1 MDHPAILFT
10 AIIVLAGVCAFLG
23 VRLARSGARLAAT
36 SAQLE
41 AERSGAAEKLALVEA
56 SRVKLAE
63 EFKALSIAALHEN
76 NQRFLD
82 LAKGDF
88 EQKREAVD
96 TLIKP
101 MRDQLEKFGEA
112 VRGIEK
118 ERVDAY
124 ASLRQQIGNLAES
137 QLRLQSETSNLV
149 RALHAPSARGRW
161 GEISLHRVVE
171 LVGMLE
177 HCDFTEQTSV
187 DVESGRLRP
196 DMIVHLPGGK
206 SVVVDA
212 KVALEA
218 YLNALEA
225 TDDSSRLVH
234 LKSHARQVRTH
245 IEKLAAKS
253 YWAQF
258 DSSPEIVVMFM
269 PLETAFTAAV
279 ENDPSLIEWAVERR
293 VIPASPMTLIAL
305 LQAVHYGWKQ
315 ERMSDNARRISEVG
329 RELHDRIQ
337 KFGEHMAKVGRG
349 LSTATQ
355 AYNSA
360 VGSMERMVLS
370 KARQLKNLGAAS
382 GDTEIESPTEIDT
395 AAREVQSLGLPE
407 E

>member
-1 MDHPAILFT
+1 MLL
-10 AIIVLAGVCAFLG
+10 LAVATMLAAACAWLG
-23 VRLARSGARLAAT
+23 VRLARAEAKCAGLT
-36 SAQLE
+36 AQLE
-41 AERSGAAEKLALVEA
+41 AERAGATEKLAMVEA
-56 SRVKLAE
+56 ARAKTAE
-63 EFKALSIAALHEN
+63 EFKALSLAALQEN
-76 NQRFLD
+76 NQRFLE
-82 LAKGDF
+82 LARGDF
-88 EQKREAVD
+88 EHKREAVD
-96 TLIKP
+96 ALVKP
-101 MRDQLEKFGEA
+101 MREQLEKFGDA

-118 ERVDAY
+118 ERLEAY
-124 ASLRQQIGNLAES
+124 AGLRQQLGALAES

-161 GEISLHRVVE
+161 GEISLRRVVE

-187 DVESGRLRP
+187 ESDAGRLRP

-206 SVVVDA
+206 SVVIDS

-218 YLNALEA
+218 YLNAVEA
-225 TDDSSRLVH
+225 PDDTAKLAH
-234 LKSHARQVRTH
+234 LKAHTRQVRTH
-245 IEKLAAKS
+245 IDKLASKI

-258 DSSPEIVVMFM
+258 DQSPEIVVMFM

-279 ENDPSLIEWAVERR
+279 ENDPTIIEWAVERR

-315 ERMSDNARRISEVG
+315 ERMSENSRRISEVG

-337 KFGEHMAKVGRG
+337 KFAEHMAKVGRNLG
-349 LSTATQ
+349 NATQ

-360 VGSMERMVLS
+360 IGSMERMVLS

-382 GDTEIESPTEIDT
+382 GNTEIQTPCALETI
-395 AAREVQSLGLPE
+395 AREPQIAPDP
-407 E
+407 

>member
-1 MDHPAILFT
+1 MDALSILLLVV
-10 AIIVLAGVCAFLG
+10 AIVLGAVSAWLG
-23 VRLARSGARLAAT
+23 VRLARAGAECARLT
-36 SAQLE
+36 AQLE
-41 AERSGAAEKLALVEA
+41 AERAGAAEKLAMVEA
-56 SRVKLAE
+56 SRARLAE
-63 EFKALSIAALHEN
+63 EFKALSLAALQEN
-76 NQRFLD
+76 NQRFLE
-82 LAKGDF
+82 LARGDF
-88 EQKREAVD
+88 EHKRDVVD
-96 TLIKP
+96 ALVKP
-101 MRDQLEKFGEA
+101 MREQLEKFGEA

-118 ERVDAY
+118 ERLEAY
-124 ASLRQQIGNLAES
+124 ASLRQQLGTLAES

-161 GEISLHRVVE
+161 GEISLRRVVE

-187 DVESGRLRP
+187 ESDAGRLRP

-206 SVVVDA
+206 SVVVDS

-225 TDDSSRLVH
+225 SDETAKLAH
-234 LKSHARQVRTH
+234 LKNHARQVRTH
-245 IEKLAAKS
+245 IDKLASKS

-258 DSSPEIVVMFM
+258 EHSPEIVVMFM
-269 PLETAFTAAV
+269 PLETAFSAAV
-279 ENDPSLIEWAVERR
+279 ENDPGIIEWAVERR

-315 ERMSDNARRISEVG
+315 ERMSENARRISEVG

-337 KFGEHMAKVGRG
+337 KFAEHMARVGRG
-349 LSTATQ
+349 LGSAIQ

-370 KARQLKNLGAAS
+370 KARQLKSLGAAS
-382 GDTEIESPTEIDT
+382 GDTEIETPPEIDT
-395 AAREVQSLGLPE
+395 APREVQSLPDC
-407 E
+407 